1 MVSAI
6 PINLR
11 GLLRPFGEHHR
22 RVTFTELFFDLVYVF
37 AIIQLSH
44 LLLEHLTWR
53 GALQTFML
61 FTAVWWSW
69 INTAWFAN
77 WFNPDKRPVRIL
89 MFGLMLSSLIMAA
102 TLPEAF
108 GDRGLACA
116 IAYAAMEV
124 GRSLFAFLALSEQPA
139 MQRNFQR
146 ILVWHSAVAVTAIA
160 GGLADGGLRDT
171 FWIVSVLLANTG
183 AIARFYVPGLGRS
196 SLADWDSIVGGHL
209 AERCQLFLIIALGE
223 SILIMGSTFAGL
235 DITFWVFFAFVSA
248 FVGSV
253 ALWWIYFDRGA
264 DLAAERINASPNPGA
279 LARSVYTYAH
289 AIMVAGVI
297 VTAVG
302 DELSIAHPT
311 GDADIETVLVLAGGP
326 AIFLLGHMLFK
337 YLVWG
342 IISPHRVAA
351 IAALGVLIAIGTLLP
366 PVAVALISTG
376 IALGVVA
383 IDSGFLGLVTH
394 PELEPQPVPEFE

>member
-1 MVSAI
+1 MASTF
-6 PINLR
+6 PIHLR

-22 RVTFTELFFDLVYVF
+22 RVTFVELFFDLVYVF
-37 AIIQLSH
+37 AVIQLSH

-61 FTAVWWSW
+61 FTAIWWSW

-77 WFNPDKRPVRIL
+77 WFDPDKRPVRIL
-89 MFGLMLSSLIMAA
+89 VFGLMLASLIMAA

-124 GRSLFAFLALSEQPA
+124 GRSLFAYLALSDQPA

-146 ILVWHSAVAVTAIA
+146 ILTWHTGVAVFAVA
-160 GGLADGGLRDT
+160 GGLAEDGVRDVL
-171 FWIVSVLLANTG
+171 WIISVALANFG
-183 AIARFYVPGLGRS
+183 AVARFYVPGLGRS
-196 SLADWDSIVGGHL
+196 SLADWDSIAGGHL

-235 DITFWVFFAFVSA
+235 DSSFWVWAAFISA
-248 FVGSV
+248 FAGSV
-253 ALWWIYFDRGA
+253 ALWWIYFDHSA
-264 DLAAERINASPNPGA
+264 DFAAEKIAESANPGA
-279 LARSVYTYAH
+279 LARSAYTYLH
-289 AIMVAGVI
+289 AIMVAGII

-311 GDADIETVLVLAGGP
+311 GDAHIEVVLVLTGGP
-326 AIFLLGHMLFK
+326 ALFFLGHLLFK
-337 YLVWG
+337 YAVWR
-342 IISPHRVAA
+342 IISMQRLAA
-351 IAALGVLIAIGTLLP
+351 IAALLVLMLVGTLMP
-366 PVAVALISTG
+366 PIAVALMATG
-376 IALGVVA
+376 ITFGVVLV
-383 IDSGFLGLVTH
+383 DGDLVRFL
-394 PELEPQPVPEFE
+394 PQPERERREAIPVE

>member
-1 MVSAI
+1 MSTF
-6 PINLR
+6 PINLH

-53 GALQTFML
+53 GAFQTFML

-69 INTAWFAN
+69 INTAWFVN
-77 WFNPDKRPVRIL
+77 WFDPDKRPVRL
-89 MFGLMLSSLIMAA
+89 LLFGLMLASLIMAA
-102 TLPEAF
+102 TIPEAF

-116 IAYAAMEV
+116 IAYAVMEV
-124 GRSLFAFLALSEQPA
+124 GRSLFAYLALSDQPGL
-139 MQRNFQR
+139 QKNFQR
-146 ILVWHSAVAVTAIA
+146 ILTWHTGVAVFAIA
-160 GGLADGGLRDT
+160 GGLADGGLRDAL
-171 FWIVSVLLANTG
+171 WIISVALANFG
-183 AIARFYVPGLGRS
+183 AAARYWVPGLGRS
-196 SLADWDSIVGGHL
+196 SLADWDSIAGGHL

-235 DITFWVFFAFVSA
+235 DIDFWIFVAFVTA

-253 ALWWIYFDRGA
+253 ALWWTYFDRSA
-264 DLAAERINASPNPGA
+264 DLAAERINSSPNPGRV
-279 LARSVYTYAH
+279 ARSAYTYAH
-289 AIMVAGVI
+289 AVMVIGII

-311 GDADIETVLVLAGGP
+311 GDTHIEQLLVLVGGP
-326 AIFLLGHMLFK
+326 AIFLIGHLLFK

-342 IISPHRVAA
+342 TISIHRVAA
-351 IAALGVLIAIGTLLP
+351 VAALGVLVLVGTLLP
-366 PVAVALISTG
+366 PVAVALIGTG
-376 IALGVVA
+376 VLLGVVA
-383 IDSGFLGLVTH
+383 IDSGLLGIAPAAH
-394 PELEPQPVPEFE
+394 YQSQPSPDFE